1 MEHSVLGKSGLKVSI
16 IGLGM
21 EHLCPAPERIAPV
34 VHRAIDLGINY
45 VDLMIWTAP
54 VKDAFGAAL
63 RGHRDKVLLAAHLG
77 VAETDGQYRR
87 SRDVRECEALF
98 YDWLARLHTDHVD
111 VLHISYVDQA
121 RDWKQITQPGGMLE
135 LALRLKQE
143 GKARC
148 LGLSGHEP
156 KTAKRAVESGHL
168 DVLMH
173 PINIA
178 GSADQARE
186 KLLQLCARRGVG
198 VVAMKPFV
206 GGEIFQREEPVSPLR
221 CIQYSLSQPAV
232 ATALMGVKNLEE
244 LEANLKFL
252 DATDEEKDYSPV
264 IGEFREGLEGTC
276 VYCNHCLPCPS
287 GIDIAPIMRTL
298 VTADRYGVFDDLQTD
313 YDALPVKA
321 TGCVE
326 CGDCLERCPFGVD
339 VIARMRQAVEWFGS

>member
-1 MEHSVLGKSGLKVSI
+1 MEYSKLGRSRLKVSI

-21 EHLCPAPERIAPV
+21 EHLCPVPERIAPV
-34 VHRAIDLGINY
+34 VHRAIDLGVNY

-54 VKDAFGAAL
+54 VKDALGAAL
-63 RGHRDKVLLAAHLG
+63 RGRRDKVLLAAHLG

-98 YDWLARLHTDHVD
+98 YDWLVRLHTDHVD

-121 RDWKQITQPGGMLE
+121 RDWKQITQPGGILE

-156 KTAKRAVESGHL
+156 TTAMRAVESGHL

-178 GSADQARE
+178 DSADQARE
-186 KLLQLCARRGVG
+186 ELLQLCARRGVG
-198 VVAMKPFV
+198 VVAMKPFA
-206 GGEIFQREEPVSPLR
+206 GGEILQSEKPISPLQ

-232 ATALMGVKNLEE
+232 STALMGVKNLEE

-252 DATDEEKDYSPV
+252 DATEEEKDYTLV
-264 IGEFREGLEGTC
+264 IGEFREDLEGTC
-276 VYCNHCLPCPS
+276 LYCNHCLPCPS

-298 VTADRYGVFDDLQTD
+298 VTAERYGVFDDLRAD
-313 YDALPVKA
+313 YDALPAKA
-321 TGCVE
+321 ADCIE
-326 CGDCLERCPFGVD
+326 CADCMDRCPFGVD
-339 VIARMRQAVEWFGS
+339 VIANMQQAVELFGS